1 VVEVVLVVVGDAMVE
16 VDELLVLV
24 AMMVD
29 DQVVSD
35 ICIDVSEVAKVR
47 FAAGFAE
54 FVGENVLD

>member
-1 VVEVVLVVVGDAMVE
+1 VVRVVLVVVGAAMVE
-16 VDELLVLV
+16 VELLVLV

>member
-1 VVEVVLVVVGDAMVE
+1 VVVGAAMVE
-16 VDELLVLV
+16 VELLVLV

>member
-1 VVEVVLVVVGDAMVE
+1 MVVGAAMVE
-16 VDELLVLV
+16 VELLVLV